1 MMGKTAVHFTKL
13 EWPAMFENAA
23 MADTAFHGLALAATV
38 AGIVCLYLSAPR
50 QQWLSRPLA
59 GRRSRVVGALAL
71 LEGWLLW
78 STVMHP
84 VTALFTSL
92 TIAMLAFTILPFA
105 AAVRGAAPARR
116 EG

>member
-1 MMGKTAVHFTKL
+1 MMESGSLAETAC
-13 EWPAMFENAA
+13 
-23 MADTAFHGLALAATV
+23 HGLALAATM
-38 AGIVCLYLSAPR
+38 AGIVCFYLSAPR

-59 GRRSRVVGALAL
+59 ARRGRFVGTLAV

-78 STVMHP
+78 SVVMHP

-92 TIAMLAFTILPFA
+92 TVAMLLLTVLPFA
-105 AAVRGAAPARR
+105 AAARGALPARR